1 MKNIFITTA
10 IILTILIFTS
20 CETDVTNDI
29 TLEDSDPRLVING
42 GLERNT
48 ITPLTTQ
55 RLQLTTTASFLSTG
69 ELPFVSDASVTI
81 TDGSNSWVF
90 THSNDGFYEN
100 SEIIPELGKT
110 YTITI
115 NWNGE
120 IYEGVDSLTEVPQFD
135 NFYFEYEEETLVND
149 AGYFVK
155 FDTTDPI
162 NIPNFYYYRLF
173 KNDEFIIV
181 PDPGTRDV
189 LIVSD
194 EFFDGRQR
202 IGVNP
207 NDEVA
212 FDIGDVGKAQ
222 QLSISEPYFDFLT
235 ELFTQTGNIG
245 NPIIGN
251 PPPASIRGNLIN
263 LSNPNNRALG
273 YFYTVDVEEDT
284 ITITEN

>member
-1 MKNIFITTA
+1 MKNLFIISVIIISSIF
-10 IILTILIFTS
+10 LS

-29 TLEDSDPRLVING
+29 TLNESTPRLVING

-48 ITPLTTQ
+48 ISPLPIQ
-55 RLQLTTTASFLSTG
+55 QIQLTTTASFLST
-69 ELPFVSDASVTI
+69 EDQPFVDDAIVTV
-81 TDGSNSWVF
+81 TDGTNSWIF
-90 THSNDGFYEN
+90 NHSTNGFYEN
-100 SEIIPELGKT
+100 TEIIPEIGNT

-120 IYEGVDSLTEVPQFD
+120 TYEGSDSISEVPSFD
-135 NFYFEYEEETLVND
+135 NFYFEFEEETIATD

-162 NIPNFYYYRLF
+162 DIANFYYYRLF
-173 KNDEFIIV
+173 KNNEFIIV
-181 PDPGTRDV
+181 PDPGNSEV

-207 NDEVA
+207 NDEVP
-212 FDIGDVGKAQ
+212 FEIGDIATAQ
-222 QLSISEPYFDFLT
+222 QLSISEDYFDFLN
-235 ELFTQTGNIG
+235 ELFIQTGNLG

-273 YFYTVDVEEDT
+273 FFYTVDIEEDT
-284 ITITEN
+284 MTIIEN

>member
-1 MKNIFITTA
+1 MKNLFITSL
-10 IILTILIFTS
+10 IIISLFFLS

-29 TLEDSDPRLVING
+29 TLNESTPRLVING

-55 RLQLTTTASFLSTG
+55 RIQLTTTASFLSTE
-69 ELPFVSDASVTI
+69 ELPFVDDASVIVTSN
-81 TDGSNSWVF
+81 TDSWEF
-90 THSNDGFYEN
+90 THTSNGVYEN
-100 SEIIPELGKT
+100 SDIIPEIGNT

-120 IYEGVDSLTEVPQFD
+120 TYEGSDNISEVPSFD
-135 NFYFEYEEETLVND
+135 NFYFEFEEETIATD
-149 AGYFVK
+149 EGYFVK
-155 FDTTDPI
+155 FDTTDPA
-162 NIPNFYYYRLF
+162 NISNFYYYRLF
-173 KNDEFIIV
+173 KNGEFVIV
-181 PDPGTRDV
+181 PDPGNSEV

-207 NDEVA
+207 NDEVP
-212 FDIGDVGKAQ
+212 FEIGDIATAQ
-222 QLSISEPYFDFLT
+222 QLSISEEYFDFLN
-235 ELFTQTGNIG
+235 ELFVQTGNLG

-273 YFYTVDVEEDT
+273 YFYAVDIEEDT

>member
-1 MKNIFITTA
+1 MKNIFIITT
-10 IILTILIFTS
+10 IILSTLIFAS

-29 TLEDSDPRLVING
+29 TINDSDPRLVING

-55 RLQLTTTASFLSTG
+55 RIQLTTTASFLSTE
-69 ELPFVSDASVTI
+69 ELPIISDASVTI

-90 THSNDGFYEN
+90 THSSNGIYEN
-100 SEIIPELGKT
+100 SEIIPEVDKT
-110 YTITI
+110 YRITI

-120 IYEGVDSLTEVPQFD
+120 TYEGSDTLTKVPQFD

-162 NIPNFYYYRLF
+162 NISNFYYYRLF

-181 PDPGTRDV
+181 ADPGTRDV

-212 FDIGDVGKAQ
+212 FDIGDIAIAQ
-222 QLSISEPYFDFLT
+222 QLSISESYFDFLY
-235 ELFTQTGNIG
+235 ELFTQTGNIS

-251 PPPASIRGNLIN
+251 PPPASIRGNLVN
-263 LSNPNNRALG
+263 LNNPNNRALG
-273 YFYTVDVEEDT
+273 YFYTVDIEEDT